1 MATKYKN
8 AQLAGVTGGTGV
20 YSNLYSPLSTSASA
34 TAVVSSLVIT
44 NRSGAARQYRA
55 AIGPASASASVPTTA
70 QFVVYDATIA
80 GYDTVALTLGLTLSE
95 SQVLRVSSSTDDL
108 TFSAYISEITP

>member
-8 AQLAGVTGGTGV
+8 AQLLGTSGTGT
-20 YSNLYSPLSTSASA
+20 YANLYSPVDTSNSA
-34 TAVVSSLVIT
+34 TAVISSIVIT

-80 GYDTVALTLGLTLSE
+80 GNDTVALTLGLTLSE
-95 SQVLRVSSSTDDL
+95 GQVLRVSSSTDEV